1 MKRLCSVNIRLALFM
16 CFVWSLACSVL
27 CVWLYMIEILAHK
40 LGVLNIF
47 SKAAN
52 IFYSSLS
59 WSLFLLCIGKY
70 HGMKVKMERLQYF
83 SQFAKSGPQSQD

>member
-1 MKRLCSVNIRLALFM
+1 MRRLFSVNIRLALFV

-52 IFYSSLS
+52 ICTVHCGGHCFCCVLYT
-59 WSLFLLCIGKY
+59 IT
-70 HGMKVKMERLQYF
+70 E
-83 SQFAKSGPQSQD
+83 